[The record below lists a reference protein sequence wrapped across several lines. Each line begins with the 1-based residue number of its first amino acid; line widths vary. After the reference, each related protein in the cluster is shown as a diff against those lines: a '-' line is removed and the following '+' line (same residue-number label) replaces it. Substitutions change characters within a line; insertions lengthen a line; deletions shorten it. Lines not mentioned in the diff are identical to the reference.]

1 MREADGR
8 RRKRMAECLTTLV
21 GPIIALS
28 GWGKVLYDHVTSKPK
43 ICGRVFQVVLAQ
55 MANPAQA
62 EEPLAAFVVYLYLV
76 NRRRNTIHILDY
88 EMEIS
93 VARKWT
99 RLSRVSGIHNVHNCF
114 NSASGPIQ
122 IENFEAN
129 LIYRKN
135 KPVEYGQPLHGW
147 IVFVGPEYLRNSK
160 ISAFRVTCIDA
171 FKRSTDFL
179 QRTRGWGA
187 FICCRTFADIKM
199 PVRGPQAP

>member
-1 MREADGR
+1 
-8 RRKRMAECLTTLV
+8 
-21 GPIIALS
+21 
-28 GWGKVLYDHVTSKPK
+28 
-43 ICGRVFQVVLAQ
+43 

-88 EMEIS
+88 EMEIR

-99 RLSRVSGIHNVHNCF
+99 RLTRVYGIHNVHNCF
-114 NSASGPIQ
+114 DSASGPIQ

-147 IVFVGPEYLRNSK
+147 IVFVGPDYLRSSK
-160 ISAFRVTCIDA
+160 IKAFRVTCIDA
-171 FKRSTDFL
+171 FQKKHRLVTEDKGLGSVYLL
-179 QRTRGWGA
+179 QD
-187 FICCRTFADIKM
+187 IADIKV
-199 PVRGPQAP
+199 PVRGPQAS

>member
-1 MREADGR
+1 
-8 RRKRMAECLTTLV
+8 MAEYLTTLV

-28 GWGKVLYDHVTSKPK
+28 GWAKVLYDHVTSRPR
-43 ICGRVFQVVLAQ
+43 ICGRVFQVILGQ

-76 NRRRNTIHILDY
+76 NRRRNTIHVLDY
-88 EMEIS
+88 EMEIR

-99 RLSRVSGIHNVHNCF
+99 RLSRVYGIHNVQNCF
-114 NSASGPIQ
+114 ASASGPIQ

-147 IVFVGPEYLRNSK
+147 IVFVGPESLRNSRIK
-160 ISAFRVTCIDA
+160 AFRVTCIDA
-171 FKRSTDFL
+171 FQKKHRLLTKDKGLASVYLL
-179 QRTRGWGA
+179 QD
-187 FICCRTFADIKM
+187 IADIKV
-199 PVRGPQAP
+199 PVHGPQASKSAPAER